1 MVYKNYRLTL
11 IAILILIIAST
22 FLGAYFFFIREN
34 IRIGSLIMISVIVE
48 VVWLNN
54 YINSLNRKISGF
66 FNAILNN
73 ETSINLP
80 EYTSNKLI
88 REISNNMNKAISFF
102 RNQKMESEY
111 REKLLQAMIEN
122 SATGFLSINE
132 HGNFE
137 LMNDVARKFL
147 GIEYT
152 TNLDIVKSNLPELH
166 YALTNCP
173 TGQSRIVNVTFDNK
187 EATLQVSKSEII
199 YKEKKLILIS
209 LLNIRK
215 EIEEKEIESWQK
227 LIRVMNHEIMNSI
240 APITSVSKSLGRHFL
255 KEGSPIDKKDVTDKI
270 ISDTVNGLD
279 IIENMSSG
287 LSHFVDHYRKLSKI
301 PKPTY
306 KEIKVEE
313 WITGF
318 ETMFKEQLKEND
330 INLSIDVSKGPI
342 VCFADISLMNQVIL
356 NIIKNAIEALTGL
369 ENGTIA
375 IKTEPIK
382 ANNIAI
388 SITDNGKGMNKD
400 ELSNIFI
407 PFYTTKENGAGIGL
421 FLSKQ
426 IVHMHEGRIFVRSV
440 KDKSTTF
447 RIEI

>member
-1 MVYKNYRLTL
+1 
-11 IAILILIIAST
+11 
-22 FLGAYFFFIREN
+22 
-34 IRIGSLIMISVIVE
+34 
-48 VVWLNN
+48 
-54 YINSLNRKISGF
+54 
-66 FNAILNN
+66 
-73 ETSINLP
+73 
-80 EYTSNKLI
+80 
-88 REISNNMNKAISFF
+88 
-102 RNQKMESEY
+102 
-111 REKLLQAMIEN
+111 
-122 SATGFLSINE
+122 
-132 HGNFE
+132 
-137 LMNDVARKFL
+137 MNDVARKFL